1 MEDAFFK
8 TADRS
13 FGFRF
18 HGNPLDRA
26 SDRREDADFIA
37 GLRARPDARALLIA
51 RDMPI
56 LAKGEPPDPLFP
68 VATIAALGGARLEVL
83 LGLEPSGAPVFAAL
97 LTLAGCGIERKS
109 SLPVY
114 YDVGEFQLIA
124 QDGRPFD
131 SQVLAGK
138 IWVADFIYTNCP
150 GPCPRMTSQM
160 HEVQDATLNM
170 PEVKLV
176 LSKPAESPVDLR
188 TNSPMILAP
197 RAGLEPA
204 AYCLGGK
211 PEPGQTTPNGALHGA
226 DLRRQSPD
234 AA

>member
-1 MEDAFFK
+1 MK
-8 TADRS
+8 
-13 FGFRF
+13 
-18 HGNPLDRA
+18 L
-26 SDRREDADFIA
+26 
-37 GLRARPDARALLIA
+37 
-51 RDMPI
+51 
-56 LAKGEPPDPLFP
+56 
-68 VATIAALGGARLEVL
+68 
-83 LGLEPSGAPVFAAL
+83 PVFAAL

-114 YDVGEFQLIA
+114 YDVPEFQLIA

-176 LSKPAESPVDLR
+176 SFTVDPARDTPPVLAEYARLHHASPEHWYFL
-188 TNSPMILAP
+188 T
-197 RAGLEPA
+197 GPA
-204 AYCLGGK
+204 ATLQKLDRDTFKLGNLDATLEHSTRFVLVDRQARIRGYYDTS
-211 PEPGQTTPNGALHGA
+211 ESRAISRLIEGIYALA
-226 DLRRQSPD
+226 RERS
-234 AA
+234 